1 MRNIDSSE
9 TICHMIDL
17 FLDNQLPQDEKSN
30 LLEIMNQNP
39 QIQKIMD
46 NEIHFRDFIK
56 NNVKRPN
63 VSDTFRQ
70 SLCDKFK

>member
-1 MRNIDSSE
+1 MRNFDSSE

-17 FLDNQLPQDEKSN
+17 FLDNQLPQDEKAN
-30 LLEIMNQNP
+30 LLEIMNSNP

-46 NEIHFRDFIK
+46 EEVNFRDFIK

-63 VSDTFRQ
+63 VSESLRQ

>member
-1 MRNIDSSE
+1 MKNFDSSE
-9 TICHMIDL
+9 TLCHMIDL

-39 QIQKIMD
+39 QVQQIMN

-56 NNVKRPN
+56 NNVKRPD
-63 VSDTFRQ
+63 VSESLRK
-70 SLCDKFK
+70 SLCDKFR

>member
-56 NNVKRPN
+56 NNVKRPI